1 MYLIMVIEDN
11 LPQDVILVTA
21 DLHMA
26 QSQFLDTCSE
36 RLSNWDE
43 YTAGD
48 RDGLLDDGYCEYAGK
63 SKSVVMVDT
72 DGPTSDDAIRDE
84 LTKQP
89 AADMTVAEII
99 QDGEIALTKGMTV
112 DEILEMC
119 CDNLDSACSWEI
131 QGQILFKGSDGKWYT
146 ITTESIIA
154 EANPDF
160 VKDVLAENKNA

>member
-1 MYLIMVIEDN
+1 MFIVLINDN
-11 LPQDVILVTA
+11 EGILNELVHVGCDRKNA
-21 DLHMA
+21 ERH
-26 QSQFLDTCSE
+26 FLSTCDE
-36 RLSNWDE
+36 RISNFDE
-43 YTAGD
+43 YNH
-48 RDGLLDDGYCEYAGK
+48 DDIEAVLGNGYEKFGGG
-63 SKSVVMVDT
+63 VVMLIDT
-72 DGPTSDDAIRDE
+72 DGCTSDDAIRDE

-89 AADMTVAEII
+89 AVDMTVAEII